1 MLIRK
6 WSLAKSPE
14 QTSDLMSRLKFASLK
29 FGNQPF
35 SPRKETVGSPH
46 ELRHLYQQQWLTL
59 SRLSSDQGLTRD
71 QVPGGQVYLRPSSS
85 HTEQP
90 MTVTV
95 NRADC
100 LVVHRCVCVCAQAHV
115 HVDVCMWRQVPKEN
129 QHTTS
134 PAAGVTS
141 MPDRSAEIQT

>member
-1 MLIRK
+1 MRK
-6 WSLAKSPE
+6 WRTTCSLAKSPE

-35 SPRKETVGSPH
+35 SPRKKTVGSTH
-46 ELRHLYQQQWLTL
+46 ELWQLYNENGQPCQDWLVIKDWPETKFL
-59 SRLSSDQGLTRD
+59 VGKSTQG
-71 QVPGGQVYLRPSSS
+71 QAVP
-85 HTEQP
+85 TEQP

-100 LVVHRCVCVCAQAHV
+100 LVCAQAHV
-115 HVDVCMWRQVPKEN
+115 HVDVCMWGQVPKEN

-134 PAAGVTS
+134 PAAGVTL